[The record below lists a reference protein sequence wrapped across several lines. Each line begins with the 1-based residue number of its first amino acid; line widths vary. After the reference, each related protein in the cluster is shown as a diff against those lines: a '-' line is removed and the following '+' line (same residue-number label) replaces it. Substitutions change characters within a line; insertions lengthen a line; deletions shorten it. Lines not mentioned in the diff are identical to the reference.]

1 MAKKNAKAT
10 GSNVEMH
17 QTESGMSFIAISDP
31 LVVTGLQST
40 EMVKLPTSVNKN
52 EDITTATNYVT
63 AGQND
68 NFPNKLI
75 EAFEKDTVLTPTVR
89 LAATLLYGGG
99 IAIGQYQY
107 VNNKRDW
114 QPYNYPPFWK
124 WAKATAL
131 NMQLFTILYDYC
143 YFAIAYPMLTLSL
156 DGKTIARVSTK
167 NSRSKACRLGRKKAN
182 GEYDE
187 VFINPDFGTSYFNK
201 ELTKSLK
208 VIPEFAGAE
217 WLKKNAKPGASY
229 IFPIRRIDSG
239 REYYPMPDG
248 YSAISSGWVEIASLI
263 AIYNKAVLKSGATFK
278 WHIEVHPDYWP
289 SRFGLKWEQ
298 SSPTEKVEMMKEQV
312 NEWKKALFGAE
323 NADAVIATAMKHV
336 PGKNEE
342 TYSLVKITKL
352 DNSTNGKDGSYL
364 NASRE
369 ASQHKIIAMGMDP
382 TLVGAL
388 PGDGGMG
395 AGSGSNNRVAFN
407 QRVLLSKAD
416 QDNVLQLMELIRDF
430 NEWPETME
438 FAIDQGL
445 ITTLDAGAEAAVTK
459 K

>member
-1 MAKKNAKAT
+1 
-10 GSNVEMH
+10 
-17 QTESGMSFIAISDP
+17 
-31 LVVTGLQST
+31 
-40 EMVKLPTSVNKN
+40 
-52 EDITTATNYVT
+52 
-63 AGQND
+63 
-68 NFPNKLI
+68 
-75 EAFEKDTVLTPTVR
+75 
-89 LAATLLYGGG
+89 
-99 IAIGQYQY
+99 
-107 VNNKRDW
+107 
-114 QPYNYPPFWK
+114 
-124 WAKATAL
+124 
-131 NMQLFTILYDYC
+131 
-143 YFAIAYPMLTLSL
+143 
-156 DGKTIARVSTK
+156 
-167 NSRSKACRLGRKKAN
+167 
-182 GEYDE
+182 
-187 VFINPDFGTSYFNK
+187 
-201 ELTKSLK
+201 
-208 VIPEFAGAE
+208 
-217 WLKKNAKPGASY
+217 
-229 IFPIRRIDSG
+229 
-239 REYYPMPDG
+239 
-248 YSAISSGWVEIASLI
+248 
-263 AIYNKAVLKSGATFK
+263 
-278 WHIEVHPDYWP
+278 
-289 SRFGLKWEQ
+289 
-298 SSPTEKVEMMKEQV
+298 MMKEQV